1 MSGQIRIERLRT
13 EEELQMEL
21 QRRAL
26 RTLDHEELL
35 AFADQLL
42 WAQWHRERVVKGLAD
57 RVLELEMEVSCL
69 DGGGGGAAVT
79 PEHLQWARDLHQA
92 E

>member
-1 MSGQIRIERLRT
+1 
-13 EEELQMEL
+13 MEL

-42 WAQWHRERVVKGLAD
+42 WAQWHCERLVKGLAD
-57 RVLELEMEVSCL
+57 RVLELEMEVSSL
-69 DGGGGGAAVT
+69 EGVGGAAVT
-79 PEHLQWARDLHQA
+79 DEHRQWAQELLNA
-92 E
+92 PPPT

>member
-1 MSGQIRIERLRT
+1 
-13 EEELQMEL
+13 MEL

-26 RTLDHEELL
+26 RTLKHEELL

-69 DGGGGGAAVT
+69 DGGGGAVT
-79 PEHLQWARDLHQA
+79 EEHLRWARDLHQA

>member
-21 QRRAL
+21 QRRSL

-69 DGGGGGAAVT
+69 DGGGGAAVT

>member
-21 QRRAL
+21 QRRSL
-26 RTLDHEELL
+26 CTLDHEELL

-42 WAQWHRERVVKGLAD
+42 AQWHRERVVKGLAD

-69 DGGGGGAAVT
+69 DGGGGAAVT

>member
-21 QRRAL
+21 QRRSL
-26 RTLDHEELL
+26 RTLNHEELL
-35 AFADQLL
+35 AFADQQL
-42 WAQWHRERVVKGLAD
+42 WAQWHREKVVAALAHQCM
-57 RVLELEMEVSCL
+57 ELEFELSCL
-69 DGGGGGAAVT
+69 DGGGGAAVT
-79 PEHLQWARDLHQA
+79 EEHLRWARDLHQA